1 MNNNPSKCLLFL
13 LFFSHSVVFKS
24 LWPKDCSTSGFLV
37 LHYLLE
43 LFKLM
48 STESVM
54 PSNHLILCRPLL
66 LCLSVIK
73 KWAWEGGSEGTC
85 VYLWLIHVD
94 LWQRPTQYCKAII
107 LQLKVNR
114 LKKKKEM
121 SKLRWWNEGEIYPL
135 KRNNETRGTNTT
147 EAAIHGEMVLWYT
160 MWWWK

>member
-1 MNNNPSKCLLFL
+1 MPF
-13 LFFSHSVVFKS
+13 VFAIFQS
-24 LWPKDCSTSGFLV
+24 LSCVQVFVTMDCSTPGFLV
-37 LHYLLE
+37 LHYLPQ

-54 PSNHLILCRPLL
+54 PSSHLILCRPLL

-94 LWQRPTQYCKAII
+94 IWQRPTQYCKAII

-114 LKKKKEM
+114 LKKKQT

-135 KRNNETRGTNTT
+135 KRNNEARGTNTT
-147 EAAIHGEMVLWYT
+147 EAAIHGEMVLWHT
-160 MWWWK
+160 TWWWK